1 MSLLRQG
8 SQFVVIGALQ
18 LLVDWSV
25 FVAATAAG
33 LPTVP
38 GNIAG
43 RISGALLGFWLN
55 GRFTFADAGDARLGW
70 HRFARFMAMW
80 LVLTAISTWLMASTA
95 HLVSLQL
102 AWLVKPLVE
111 GGLAVVSFLLGRYV
125 IYR

>member
-1 MSLLRQG
+1 MSLFRQG
-8 SQFVVIGALQ
+8 SQFAVIGALQ

-25 FVAATAAG
+25 FVAVTAAG

-38 GNIAG
+38 GNVVG

-55 GRFTFADAGDARLGW
+55 GRYTFAAAGDARLGW
-70 HRFARFMAMW
+70 HRFARFMVMW
-80 LVLTAISTWLMASTA
+80 LVLTFVSTWLMASTA
-95 HLVSLQL
+95 LVLGLQF
-102 AWLVKPLVE
+102 AWLTKPLVE